1 MFRFVWH
8 KIKNKKWLNLCL
20 LVGVSLLIGLFACHP
35 MFEKGADNQ
44 VLETE
49 FLSYAEE
56 KNEFPATMG
65 RAGSYDIS
73 DYSTVQSLH
82 QRLQQYIEKW
92 TSYVQLDEVEKQEY
106 FSLSGGNADTSLGGT
121 NYYLGIGFLT
131 DMEEHIQIV
140 RGKNLSEAETEP
152 GIFPCIISEKVMDAY
167 GLVVGE
173 QLSFPYVTGRDGE
186 PLRLEIAGICKES
199 SNQDAYWYH
208 ELSYY
213 EKQVFVS
220 EETFDVLMEKY
231 GHEKVS
237 YEENLLLDYNGIN
250 SDNASLYA
258 DYIRQFHEA
267 DAAFTENFLETL
279 ENFETE
285 KQTIQMMLWALELP
299 CVVLLLLFIYMV
311 SSQILTSEEGEIAV
325 LRSRGATRLQTV
337 RLYLYQSG
345 IISGLGLGIGMFLG
359 YGMCKCAASTDAFLK
374 FVKKDVSLYR
384 FHWEMVLY
392 GLAAGIIAMLFMT
405 IPVWKRSKVTIV
417 EQKGKNI
424 YAKHIPFWER
434 SFLDVL
440 LVALSCYF
448 LYNFNKQKD
457 ALALSIIA
465 QESIDPMILLNSS
478 LFIFAVGLLFL
489 RLCRYLVLL
498 VSRIG
503 KKYWGPSMFA
513 SFLQLKRTFYRQG
526 FLIIFLIMTIAGGI
540 FDANM
545 ARTMNNNMEERIAY
559 NAGADVQLM
568 ENWKVRLAKGKDDE
582 KFRWE
587 YTEPD
592 YGNYS
597 SLIEDGLCESMTRV
611 IEDDNVELSAEGK
624 IITGANLMAVHTRE
638 FGETAELMDGL
649 NDTHWFN
656 ALNALAADPDGVIL
670 SRNAADAMGVKVG
683 DTISYSRYHPIKS
696 RETEKMGTVSATVCA
711 IVDSFPGYE
720 RYCYEEKEEKN
731 VDKNVDKNEKEK
743 IEEQENYLIVANY
756 ATVVSEFQLTP
767 YHIWMRLSENVTSED
782 VTEYLKEI
790 EPVEWLSAQEQI
802 TQNRNSAMVQVTN
815 GMFTLSFVISL
826 VICSVGFLIYW
837 IMSIKNRELLFGIYR
852 AMGMS
857 MKEIYGMLINEQIFS
872 SLLAILAGGGIGAL
886 TTWLFV
892 RLMALV
898 YLPKKH
904 NIPIHIYI
912 YASDLVKLA
921 FVVFAVVLFCY
932 LILCLLL
939 RKMKIAQALRL
950 GED

>member
-20 LVGVSLLIGLFACHP
+20 LVGVSLLIALFACHP
-35 MFEKGADNQ
+35 MFEKGANNQ

-65 RAGSYDIS
+65 RVGSYDIS
-73 DYSTVQSLH
+73 EYPTVQSLH

-92 TSYVQLDEVEKQEY
+92 TSYVRLDVVEKQEY
-106 FSLSGGNADTSLGGT
+106 FSLSGGNADSSLGGK

-131 DMEEHIQIV
+131 DMEEHIQMV
-140 RGKNLSEAETEP
+140 RGKSLSEAETES

-173 QLSFPYVTGRDGE
+173 RLSFPYVLGSSGE
-186 PLRLEIAGICKES
+186 PLQLEIAGVCKES

-220 EETFDVLMEKY
+220 EETFDILMEKY

-237 YEENLLLDYNGIN
+237 YEENLLLDYTGMN

-285 KQTIQMMLWALELP
+285 KRTIQMMLWALELP

-337 RLYLYQSG
+337 RLYFYQSG
-345 IISGLGLGIGMFLG
+345 IISGIGLGTGLFLG
-359 YGMCKCAASTDAFLK
+359 YGMCKCAASTDAFLR
-374 FVKKDVSLYR
+374 FVKKEVSLYR
-384 FHWEMVLY
+384 FHWEMLLY
-392 GLAAGIIAMLFMT
+392 GLAAGVIAMLFMT

-424 YAKHIPFWER
+424 YVKHIPFWER
-434 SFLDVL
+434 SFLDIL
-440 LVALSCYF
+440 LVALSGYF

-457 ALALSIIA
+457 TLALSIIA
-465 QESIDPMILLNSS
+465 QESIDPIILLNSS

-498 VSRIG
+498 VSRVG

-513 SFLQLKRTFYRQG
+513 SFLQLQRTFYRQG

-559 NAGADVQLM
+559 NSGADVQFM
-568 ENWKVRLAKGKDDE
+568 ENWKLQIAKSKTDE
-582 KFRWE
+582 KYRWE

-592 YGNYS
+592 YGSYS
-597 SLIEDGLCESMTRV
+597 TLIEEGLCESMTRV

-624 IITGANLMAVHTRE
+624 IITGANLMAIHTRE

-649 NDTHWFN
+649 NDTHWFH

-670 SRNAADAMGVKVG
+670 SQNAADALGVKVG

-696 RETEKMGTVSATVCA
+696 RENEKMGTESATVCA

-720 RYCYEEKEEKN
+720 RYRYEEKGEE
-731 VDKNVDKNEKEK
+731 NEKEK

-767 YHIWMRLSENVTSED
+767 YHIWMRLSKNATSEEIM
-782 VTEYLKEI
+782 EYLRKQEI
-790 EPVEWLSAQEQI
+790 EPLEWQSAQEQI

-857 MKEIYGMLINEQIFS
+857 MREIYGMLINEQIFS
-872 SLLAILAGGGIGAL
+872 SILAILAGGGIGAL
-886 TTWLFV
+886 STWLFV

-921 FVVFAVVLFCY
+921 VVVLAVVFLCY
-932 LILCLLL
+932 VILCVLL

>member
-20 LVGVSLLIGLFACHP
+20 LVGVSLLIALFACHP
-35 MFEKGADNQ
+35 MFEKGANNQ

-65 RAGSYDIS
+65 RVGSYDIS
-73 DYSTVQSLH
+73 EYHTVQSLH

-92 TSYVQLDEVEKQEY
+92 TSYVRLDVVEKQEY
-106 FSLSGGNADTSLGGT
+106 FSLSGGNADSSLGGK

-131 DMEEHIQIV
+131 DMEEHIQMV
-140 RGKNLSEAETEP
+140 RGKSLSEAETES

-173 QLSFPYVTGRDGE
+173 RLSFPYVLGSGGE
-186 PLRLEIAGICKES
+186 PLQLEIAGVCKES
-199 SNQDAYWYH
+199 SNQDSYWYH

-220 EETFDVLMEKY
+220 EETFDILMKKY

-237 YEENLLLDYNGIN
+237 YEENLLLDYTEMN

-258 DYIRQFHEA
+258 DYIRQFYEA

-285 KQTIQMMLWALELP
+285 KRTIQMMLWALELP

-337 RLYLYQSG
+337 RLYFYQSG
-345 IISGLGLGIGMFLG
+345 IISGIGLGTGLFLG
-359 YGMCKCAASTDAFLK
+359 YGMCKCAASTDAFLR
-374 FVKKDVSLYR
+374 FVKKEVSLYR
-384 FHWEMVLY
+384 FHWEMLLY
-392 GLAAGIIAMLFMT
+392 GLAAGVIAMLFMT

-424 YAKHIPFWER
+424 YVKHIPFWER
-434 SFLDVL
+434 SFLDIL
-440 LVALSCYF
+440 LVALSGYF

-465 QESIDPMILLNSS
+465 QESIDPIILLNSS

-498 VSRIG
+498 VSRVG

-513 SFLQLKRTFYRQG
+513 SFLQLQRTFYRQG

-559 NAGADVQLM
+559 NSGADVQFM
-568 ENWKVRLAKGKDDE
+568 ENWKLQIAKSKTDE

-592 YGNYS
+592 YGSYS
-597 SLIEDGLCESMTRV
+597 TLIEEGLCESMTRV

-624 IITGANLMAVHTRE
+624 IITGANLMAIQTRE

-649 NDTHWFN
+649 NDTHWFH

-670 SRNAADAMGVKVG
+670 SKNAADALGVKVG

-696 RETEKMGTVSATVCA
+696 RENEKMGTESATVCA

-720 RYCYEEKEEKN
+720 RYRYEEKGEE
-731 VDKNVDKNEKEK
+731 NEKEK

-767 YHIWMRLSENVTSED
+767 YHIWMRLSKNATSEEIM
-782 VTEYLKEI
+782 EYLRKQEI
-790 EPVEWLSAQEQI
+790 EPLEWQSAQEQI

-857 MKEIYGMLINEQIFS
+857 MREIYGMLINEQIFS
-872 SLLAILAGGGIGAL
+872 SILAILAGGGIGAL
-886 TTWLFV
+886 STWLFV

-904 NIPIHIYI
+904 NIPIRIYI

-921 FVVFAVVLFCY
+921 VVVLAVVFLCY
-932 LILCLLL
+932 VILCVLL